1 MKEKETIIETEDEC
15 KKKYPTVNEK
25 ESLFSIYILNALKQ
39 YSSAVNPITTGKIV
53 EYLEKDYEFW
63 KNSEYYYKTDR
74 ETFLESQKKKV
85 RRYLNTLKDCYG
97 SCVKKVKGKSRGA
110 GDKWYYDILSDNQ
123 AEGITTE
130 ETLSEGEIEFLV
142 DLISEAK
149 ILNSESTLAMVD
161 KLLRKTPLS
170 ASKREQRI
178 KEIRNEAWEKNPNNE
193 LVWKKEDIQPYIP
206 NRRVTF
212 EYEGKS
218 ITAVTIGW
226 HYESNKCFLSAQV
239 GDKYH
244 RFSLEKIQEF
254 EPIDDKVF
262 DHEEDGE
269 QAVTNNTALDYLFVN
284 IPILKSAARERR
296 GIKFN
301 YLSYVVK
308 NNRVVCEQEAKQV
321 LPHSLVFNDGKY
333 YLMGIDENAT
343 DMDKIAYFRV
353 DLIVDLECLEKPIKL
368 SEWNKQV
375 YDRIDKA
382 RLVEKHPL
390 MQVGRVSKVV
400 FLVLESELDRVRDAF
415 GKNAKVNMTDKTR
428 AVYAEPSARADQE
441 PVEKKLVEVTVQ
453 TTTEE
458 AYRWA
463 LANADAVELVSPQ
476 SIRDRI
482 ARISDPIYQL
492 YTQSITDKVRENYDY
507 VINTGTFKISYKVDE
522 STAAETY
529 KELAKRGKLGVVD
542 NVGAAGDDI
551 YELGDYF
558 GDFINAKRLCLR
570 THQLENISWAS
581 RLVNLEKIDFTE
593 IHIDD
598 TSWMKN
604 LKKLKQVVF
613 IESTI
618 SDLSVLSDHEDIYY
632 LDISGTDVRDISFI
646 EKYHKLDYLNIVAC
660 PIEDYSPLLTMQSRL
675 RCLEI
680 DERALEKIGED
691 RIRKR
696 HIGISIIPRKNS
708 PLWRVLI

>member
-1 MKEKETIIETEDEC
+1 MEEN
-15 KKKYPTVNEK
+15 KKKRSSTINSS
-25 ESLFSIYILNALKQ
+25 ESILVVYILRILKK
-39 YSSAVNPITTGKIV
+39 YSSPDKALTADDVINHLQNNKIISPT
-53 EYLEKDYEFW
+53 EK
-63 KNSEYYYKTDR
+63 T
-74 ETFLESQKKKV
+74 ETNQKKV
-85 RRYLNTLKDCYG
+85 RRLLDTLHAFYG
-97 SCVKKVKGKSRGA
+97 NGCIGKIDGKPN
-110 GDKWYYDILSDNQ
+110 KWYYDASLDKYAGEEVVSK
-123 AEGITTE
+123 

-142 DLISEAK
+142 DLISETK
-149 ILNSESTLAMVD
+149 ILNSESTLGMVD
-161 KLLRKTPLS
+161 KLLRKLS
-170 ASKREQRI
+170 LPAEKIEERI

-193 LVWKKEDIQPYIP
+193 LVEKKQVIQSCIH
-206 NRRVTF
+206 NCSVSF
-212 EYEGKS
+212 EYEDDEVV
-218 ITAVTIGW
+218 ALPIGW
-226 HYESNKCFLSAQV
+226 DHVDGRCLLKAKV
-239 GDKYH
+239 GDEYH
-244 RFSLEKIQEF
+244 SFYLEKIQAPYPMDDF
-254 EPIDDKVF
+254 IDDF
-262 DHEEDGE
+262 EEDGE
-269 QAVTNNTALDYLFVN
+269 EAVTNNTALDYLFVN

-296 GIKFN
+296 GVKFN
-301 YLSYVVK
+301 YLSYSVK
-308 NNRVVCEQEAKQV
+308 NDRVVCEQEAKQV

-343 DMDKIAYFRV
+343 DTDKIAYFRV
-353 DLIVDLECLEKPIKL
+353 DLIVDLECLEKPMKL

-415 GKNAKVNMTDKTR
+415 GKNAKLNMTDKTR
-428 AVYAEPSARADQE
+428 AVYADSSARADQE

-463 LANADAVELVSPQ
+463 LANADAVELISPQ
-476 SIRDRI
+476 TIRDRI

-492 YTQSITDKVRENYDY
+492 YTQSIADKVRENYDY

-522 STAAETY
+522 KTAAETY

-558 GDFINAKRLCLR
+558 GDFINAKRLCLHA
-570 THQLENISWAS
+570 HQLKNISWAS

-613 IESTI
+613 IESEI

-632 LDISGTDVRDISFI
+632 LNISGTDVRDISFI

-691 RIRKR
+691 RIRKH

-708 PLWRVLI
+708 PLWRLLI